1 MAIVVKQNQIQ
12 TISVNDSQNNA
23 NTNAQSILQAIVGL
37 FASVDGW
44 SVSEEV
50 NTFIE
55 TTANYYPNIYTAM
68 LRNSNTNEYMRLWFA
83 THYMYSSF
91 YTVNSCF
98 YITDSD
104 RDSLYNQVYLHKNN
118 VFRSYQPSSSVK
130 YQAYNIY
137 NVICGISDSEIDKD
151 LGHDLG
157 LKLPLFELF
166 YNIDS
171 PSAYK
176 ADCSLTTEGGPS
188 QSGFSFAPNSGSYS
202 LKTLKFTIIGDD
214 ADSKFVFIANANGNL
229 QRILR
234 WSAYNKEFVTPENEN
249 DQYLQGAVF
258 NSYPDTKQRAV
269 FRAVDG
275 SVQFG
280 QYDTVLD
287 GVALP
292 AGAASDE
299 GIVASP
305 LFLSSQLESA
315 GLDVPNVDNGSGYKG
330 QIKTDWLLVSNSQV
344 VGTTH
349 NQGTWLNVG
358 GGILVPWSPDAGSPF
373 IS

>member
-1 MAIVVKQNQIQ
+1 MAIVVKQNQINIGNLGNQSYANTAAQNILQ
-12 TISVNDSQNNA
+12 TIVN
-23 NTNAQSILQAIVGL
+23 L
-37 FASVDGW
+37 FASVSSAWRLD
-44 SVSEEV
+44 EDV
-50 NTFIE
+50 NVWIE
-55 TTANYYPNIYTAM
+55 GNPNANYSTIYTAM
-68 LRNSNTNEYMRLWFA
+68 LQNENTNEYMRLWF
-83 THYMYSSF
+83 TVGYNQNSHPSYFQF
-91 YTVNSCF
+91 YL
-98 YITDSD
+98 TDSNQT
-104 RDSLYNQVYLHKNN
+104 SLYNHVYVHKNN
-118 VFRSYQPSSSVK
+118 LFRSYWPSDSAK
-130 YQAYNIY
+130 YWSHLIC
-137 NVICGISDSEIDKD
+137 NVMCGISDSAISKELGND
-151 LGHDLG
+151 LS

-166 YNIDS
+166 YDLGSS
-171 PSAYK
+171 PYIWWN
-176 ADCSLTTEGGPS
+176 CSFPSEGGNS
-188 QSGFSFAPNSGSYS
+188 QTSLYFSSASSVFSNR
-202 LKTLKFTIIGDD
+202 TLKFTLVADD
-214 ADSKFVFIANANGNL
+214 EDSKFVFVTNVSNVPTV
-229 QRILR
+229 LR
-234 WSAYNKEFVTPENEN
+234 WSSYNSELVTPADEN

-275 SVQFG
+275 SIQFG

-344 VGTTH
+344 AGTTH

>member
-1 MAIVVKQNQIQ
+1 MAIVVKQTQIQ
-12 TISVNDSQNNA
+12 TISVSDYQRNA

-83 THYMYSSF
+83 THYMYSSS

-104 RDSLYNQVYLHKNN
+104 RDSLYNQVYLHINN

-171 PSAYK
+171 PSDYK
-176 ADCSLTTEGGPS
+176 AGCSLTTEGGPS

-202 LKTLKFTIIGDD
+202 SRTLKFTIIGDD

-258 NSYPDTKQRAV
+258 NSYPDTKLRSV

-275 SVQFG
+275 SIQFG

-315 GLDVPNVDNGSGYKG
+315 GLDVSNVDNGSGYKG

-344 VGTTH
+344 AGTTH

>member
-1 MAIVVKQNQIQ
+1 MSIVVKQNQIQ
-12 TISVNDSQNNA
+12 TILVDSQGNANINARNILEAIVNLFTSFEGVWNLVEGVNDWITGNNSSA
-23 NTNAQSILQAIVGL
+23 T
-37 FASVDGW
+37 
-44 SVSEEV
+44 
-50 NTFIE
+50 
-55 TTANYYPNIYTAM
+55 IYTSM
-68 LRNSNTNEYMRLWFA
+68 LQNKNTNEYMRLWYA
-83 THYMYSSF
+83 NSQLQSSS
-91 YTVNSCF
+91 YANWCF
-98 YITDSD
+98 YLVDSY
-104 RDSLYNQVYLHKNN
+104 SQSSAGHVTIHKNN
-118 VFRSYQPSSSVK
+118 LFRIYLPSGFTKYYSYGVH
-130 YQAYNIY
+130 
-137 NVICGISDSEIDKD
+137 NVICGLSDSEIGKE
-151 LGHDLG
+151 LGNDLG
-157 LKLPLFELF
+157 LKLPLFQLF
-166 YNIDS
+166 YNFDS
-171 PSAYK
+171 SQYWYEL
-176 ADCSLTTEGGPS
+176 CSLTTEGGSSPTRLA
-188 QSGFSFAPNSGSYS
+188 FGSAAQWMANR
-202 LKTLKFTIIGDD
+202 TLKFTLVQDD
-214 ADSKFVFIANANGNL
+214 DDSKFVFIVNENSNYPT
-229 QRILR
+229 ILR
-234 WSAYNKEFVTPENEN
+234 WSSYSRELVTPANEN

-275 SVQFG
+275 SISFG

-344 VGTTH
+344 AGTTH

>member
-12 TISVNDSQNNA
+12 VTSIGNKYNCDVA
-23 NTNAQSILQAIVGL
+23 ATSILQAVVNL
-37 FASVDGW
+37 FDSLDGW
-44 SVSEEV
+44 TLVEDV
-50 NTFIE
+50 NVWIS
-55 TTANYYPNIYTAM
+55 ADAGSYPNVYTAM
-68 LRNSNTNEYMRLWFA
+68 LQNSNTNEYMRLWFS
-83 THYMYSSF
+83 MCYSNDSQYRNF
-91 YTVNSCF
+91 YL
-98 YITDSD
+98 TDTNQV
-104 RDSLYNQVYLHKNN
+104 SLYNHVYVHKNN
-118 VFRSYQPSSSVK
+118 LFRYYLPSQSVK
-130 YQAYNIY
+130 YCAHSISNIM
-137 NVICGISDSEIDKD
+137 CGISDNTISKE
-151 LGHDLG
+151 LGNDLG

-166 YNIDS
+166 YDLESNS
-171 PSAYK
+171 NWLNY
-176 ADCSLTTEGGPS
+176 CSLPSEGGTS
-188 QSGFSFAPNSGSYS
+188 QTYLAYS
-202 LKTLKFTIIGDD
+202 TYYTTLYSRTLKLSIVSDD

-275 SVQFG
+275 SIQFG

-330 QIKTDWLLVSNSQV
+330 QIKTDWILVSNSQV
-344 VGTTH
+344 AGTTH

-373 IS
+373 I

>member
-12 TISVNDSQNNA
+12 TISAGSSQGNSNI
-23 NTNAQSILQAIVGL
+23 NAQNILQTVVNL
-37 FASVDGW
+37 FTSFDNW
-44 SVSEEV
+44 SLSENV
-50 NTFIE
+50 NLWIE
-55 TTANYYPNIYTAM
+55 GSNSYPDIYTAM
-68 LRNSNTNEYMRLWFA
+68 LQNTDTEEYMRLWFGIVQSNNNL
-83 THYMYSSF
+83 YSKF
-91 YTVNSCF
+91 YL
-98 YITDSD
+98 TDINQS
-104 RDSLYNQVYLHKNN
+104 SSYNHIYVHKNN
-118 VFRSYQPSSSVK
+118 LFRLYSPSAGIK
-130 YQAYNIY
+130 YGAYPICNI
-137 NVICGISDSEIDKD
+137 ICGVSDNTIAKE
-151 LGHDLG
+151 LGNDLG

-166 YNIDS
+166 CSLENYEPWNCNCSLPAEGGGNQTDLMH
-171 PSAYK
+171 SAY
-176 ADCSLTTEGGPS
+176 CSSL
-188 QSGFSFAPNSGSYS
+188 SG
-202 LKTLKFTIIGDD
+202 KTIKITIISDD
-214 ADSKFVFIANANGNL
+214 ESSKFVFIANGNNDGYSNK
-229 QRILR
+229 LR
-234 WSAYNKEFVTPENEN
+234 WSAYSDEFITPANEN
-249 DQYLQGAVF
+249 DEYLQCFVLALGGRLR
-258 NSYPDTKQRAV
+258 SV

-275 SVQFG
+275 SIQFG

-344 VGTTH
+344 AGTTH

>member
-12 TISVNDSQNNA
+12 VTGIGSKSNCDTA
-23 NTNAQSILQAIVGL
+23 AESILQAVVNL
-37 FASVDGW
+37 FDSLDGW
-44 SVSEEV
+44 TLVEDV
-50 NTFIE
+50 NVWISS
-55 TTANYYPNIYTAM
+55 NSGDYPKVYTAM
-68 LRNSNTNEYMRLWFA
+68 LQNSSTNEYMRLWFGIS
-83 THYMYSSF
+83 YNDYSQYRNF
-91 YTVNSCF
+91 YL
-98 YITDSD
+98 TDTNQT
-104 RDSLYNQVYLHKNN
+104 SLYDHIYVHKNN
-118 VFRSYQPSSSVK
+118 LFRYYHPSDSVK
-130 YQAYNIY
+130 YYAHSICNIM
-137 NVICGISDSEIDKD
+137 CGISDNTISKE
-151 LGHDLG
+151 LGSDLG

-166 YNIDS
+166 YDLESNS
-171 PSAYK
+171 NWLKSCSLPSEGGGLQTYLSYSAYYN
-176 ADCSLTTEGGPS
+176 T
-188 QSGFSFAPNSGSYS
+188 FYS
-202 LKTLKFTIIGDD
+202 RTLKLSIISDNE
-214 ADSKFVFIANANGNL
+214 DSKFVFIINAYNNYSEK
-229 QRILR
+229 LR
-234 WSAYNKEFVTPENEN
+234 WSSYNGELITPANEN
-249 DQYLQGAVF
+249 DQYLQCAVF
-258 NSYPDTKQRAV
+258 NSYPDTKLRAV

-275 SVQFG
+275 SIQFG

-287 GVALP
+287 GIALP

-344 VGTTH
+344 AGTTH